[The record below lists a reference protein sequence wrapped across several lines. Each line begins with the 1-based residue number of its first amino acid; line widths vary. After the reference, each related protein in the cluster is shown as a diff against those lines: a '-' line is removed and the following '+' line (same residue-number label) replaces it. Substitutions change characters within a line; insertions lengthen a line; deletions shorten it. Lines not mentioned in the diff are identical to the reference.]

1 MGHRLSHPCTE
12 PEEQPE
18 GTKAWFDPADGT
30 ADTSHP
36 AAVGAC
42 AAGSGGGF
50 AAAAAVEHGASAGA
64 SLAGPLEVMSLVDEA
79 VVASLPEDMQARV
92 RALQRELLQVRV
104 RVR

>member
-1 MGHRLSHPCTE
+1 MHMARPCTE

-18 GTKAWFDPADGT
+18 GTKAVFDPADGI

-42 AAGSGGGF
+42 AAGCGGGR
-50 AAAAAVEHGASAGA
+50 AAAAAVEPGASAGA
-64 SLAGPLEVMSLVDEA
+64 SLSGPLEVMSLVDEA

-104 RVR
+104 GVG

>member
-1 MGHRLSHPCTE
+1 MGHCLSYPCTE

-18 GTKAWFDPADGT
+18 GTKVWFDPADGT
-30 ADTSHP
+30 ADTLS
-36 AAVGAC
+36 VGAC

-50 AAAAAVEHGASAGA
+50 AAAAAVEPGAAAGA

-104 RVR
+104 GVG